1 MKKTLLAMM
10 FATFGVAQA
19 NAQANLPELQDELQI
34 MTSILQTALKQN
46 NDPRGI
52 RFRSIDTTYLAN
64 QGVVFEIQTIGSGG
78 RFSFDLNEMIGNI
91 PVPVVAPP
99 SPGGN
104 DRNFEFIINNEFFDE
119 HDIDDAMEEANNAMQ
134 ETRERLREL
143 RDREREFSYEQRD
156 YERRKRDLEFE
167 KSNAD
172 EKRRK
177 ELGQE
182 LQELE
187 KENKEIASKREELNK
202 YASSLEAEQK
212 KKLEQRNAAKQQQ
225 YKQFLAGFEASIGQ
239 VMSRYGA
246 GLKAMADNENV
257 NFILPGFDK
266 NEQTNRQQDRIYV
279 FKNKDI
285 KDCVKEKIS
294 MDKLLSGALSYA
306 F

>member
-19 NAQANLPELQDELQI
+19 SAQANLPELQDELQI

-46 NDPRGI
+46 NDPKGI

-64 QGVVFEIQTIGSGG
+64 QGVVFEIHTNSGSG
-78 RFSFDLNEMIGNI
+78 RFSFDLNEMFGNI
-91 PVPVVAPP
+91 PLPIAPV
-99 SPGGN
+99 SPGGES
-104 DRNFEFIINNEFFDE
+104 RQREIIISHDFFDE
-119 HDIDDAMEEANNAMQ
+119 EDMDEAMEEANNAMQ

-172 EKRRK
+172 ERRRN
-177 ELGQE
+177 ELNKE

-187 KENKEIASKREELNK
+187 KENKEIASKRDELNK

-212 KKLEQRNAAKQQQ
+212 KKEQQRNAAKQQQ
-225 YKQFLAGFEASIGQ
+225 YKQFLAGFESSIGE
-239 VMSRYGA
+239 VLCRYGS
-246 GLKAMADNENV
+246 GLKAMAENENV
-257 NFILPGFDK
+257 NFILSKFDK
-266 NEQTNRQQDRIYV
+266 DEQTNEKQDKIYV

-294 MDKLLSGALSYA
+294 MDKLLSGALSYT